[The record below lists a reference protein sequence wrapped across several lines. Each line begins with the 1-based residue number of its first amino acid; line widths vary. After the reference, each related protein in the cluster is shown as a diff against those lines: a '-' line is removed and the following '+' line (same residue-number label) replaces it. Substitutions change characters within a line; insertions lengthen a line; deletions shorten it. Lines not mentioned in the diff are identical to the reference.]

1 MAWGLCLR
9 RISYPTPR
17 NVTDRLREPKAHATT
32 AKTTSK
38 PVWRRTHFCHPPTA
52 HRSTF
57 IEIKALLVFSLWRQI
72 ASKGCGGEI
81 GRKTVIIF
89 RVSRSQ
95 FLLPRLV
102 LWMSKRL
109 SDCVSLFEGPF
120 CCMSTCSAWNWIRF
134 TCRRALL
141 VLFPVFCSSSPFL
154 IYVNESISFSFVPGI
169 TDSHTP
175 FQMTFYMS
183 FHNFYA
189 SRADIKGRHDEPSGG
204 EKRNHHDIISHSSR
218 ASSCCAFTTMM
229 FGHLKLF
236 SRLSWTA
243 ANGMR
248 NELFS
253 PSLLMIFHVFHF
265 VGRCGLFTD
274 MTSDGWCAANEKL
287 LS

>member
-1 MAWGLCLR
+1 MAGGLCLR

-95 FLLPRLV
+95 FLLRRLV

-109 SDCVSLFEGPF
+109 SDCVSLFEGHFLLYF
-120 CCMSTCSAWNWIRF
+120 CMQCLKLNPLYMPSCSPRSVSCFLQFFSVPNLCKRIHFIFLRPRHNRLAHTISDDILHVVSQF
-134 TCRRALL
+134 LCFSCRLQR
-141 VLFPVFCSSSPFL
+141 PSWRTGWRRETESSWHHFSF
-154 IYVNESISFSFVPGI
+154 IESIELLRLYNDDVWTLETVFSTFLNRCQRHAKWIIFSVASYDISCFSF
-169 TDSHTP
+169 
-175 FQMTFYMS
+175 
-183 FHNFYA
+183 
-189 SRADIKGRHDEPSGG
+189 R
-204 EKRNHHDIISHSSR
+204 
-218 ASSCCAFTTMM
+218 
-229 FGHLKLF
+229 
-236 SRLSWTA
+236 W
-243 ANGMR
+243 
-248 NELFS
+248 
-253 PSLLMIFHVFHF
+253 SLWAVYGYD
-265 VGRCGLFTD
+265 VGRMVRG
-274 MTSDGWCAANEKL
+274 
-287 LS
+287 

>member
-1 MAWGLCLR
+1 MAEWRKSLLMAGGLCLR

-95 FLLPRLV
+95 FLLRRLV

-120 CCMSTCSAWNWIRF
+120 RLHAVLEIESALHAVVLSSF
-134 TCRRALL
+134 CFLFFAVLL
-141 VLFPVFCSSSPFL
+141 RS
-154 IYVNESISFSFVPGI
+154 
-169 TDSHTP
+169 
-175 FQMTFYMS
+175 
-183 FHNFYA
+183 
-189 SRADIKGRHDEPSGG
+189 
-204 EKRNHHDIISHSSR
+204 
-218 ASSCCAFTTMM
+218 
-229 FGHLKLF
+229 
-236 SRLSWTA
+236 
-243 ANGMR
+243 
-248 NELFS
+248 
-253 PSLLMIFHVFHF
+253 
-265 VGRCGLFTD
+265 
-274 MTSDGWCAANEKL
+274 
-287 LS
+287 